1 MDLEKVE
8 RLLAPFCTKERI
20 KKVCQFGSRV
30 WGSLSNK
37 SDWDFFVVIEDYD
50 GPVHLEL
57 DLSLVDCD
65 VDISAYS
72 EEKWNELL
80 AAHDMLILVCDY
92 LPPPFVWKNTCESRS
107 KISLKTLVR
116 GVSKEMSTCL
126 SLSNIHFVKNGDK
139 RTGIKNFVHATR
151 YLAFG
156 TQLATQGRLTNLG
169 ASNATLQTALQTL
182 AENPTADYE
191 FFSQIYKPIIT
202 QRTKEFQS
210 MIQAMIERE
219 MEPVNA
225 DLARGVSPERALLAF
240 LQKRRDSRVALDDL
254 YRTFSVSNSLKS
266 RSDGVSI
273 YLLQSTSDAPERHPI
288 SIACGAALVE
298 FKDGEGWRLLGR
310 PLGYITPLSL
320 NNTLFARSIIADP
333 EGSYSAILW
342 PVGSEQ
348 IVTWFNSRT
357 DAWNCYCT
365 REGAHST
372 LIESEFMK
380 TFESM
385 KLKHPVDKKIV
396 ATWRFC
402 NHPTSPSLAAI
413 GATSPITDSSK
424 PLDSGNPESEPAR
437 TESEDADHEVGFA
450 PLPSLAAFNWPL
462 VDFER
467 FATDEDIRLR
477 VGELEASPFVYAGL
491 YFPHFNGG
499 ALVESRSWHAR
510 LVLTLPEE
518 QRRESYQY
526 NQYAKHIALAMCCAR
541 NDTHEEILDGLN
553 NHAREAVLSE
563 LAAYR
568 TMESNLGVLWS
579 LVKSHVEDPAA
590 FAKVIAT
597 HKLWRRVAAV
607 LQAVRQHPTRDP
619 MKVLLSSPVTV
630 FTQWKTTFASDEIN
644 SVVETVRKSL
654 STSSSISAATS
665 S

>member
-37 SDWDFFVVIEDYD
+37 SDWDFFVVIEDYN

-80 AAHDMLILVCDY
+80 AAHDMLVLVCDY
-92 LPPPFVWKNTCESRS
+92 LPPPFVWKDTCESRP

-182 AENPTADYE
+182 ANNDTADYE

-210 MIQAMIERE
+210 MIQSMIERE

-225 DLARGVSPERALLAF
+225 DVARGLSPERALLSF
-240 LQKRRDSRVALDDL
+240 LRTRSDPLVALDDL
-254 YRTFSVSNSLKS
+254 YRIFSVSSSLKS
-266 RSDGVSI
+266 KSDGVSI

-298 FKDGEGWRLLGR
+298 LTDGEGWRIVGR

-320 NNTLFARSIIADP
+320 NNTLFVRSIISDP
-333 EGSYSAILW
+333 DHSYNAILW
-342 PVGSEQ
+342 PVDSEQ
-348 IVTWFNSRT
+348 IVTWFNTRT
-357 DAWNCYCT
+357 NAWSCYCT
-365 REGAHST
+365 RVGSQSA
-372 LIESEFMK
+372 LIEAHFMN
-380 TFESM
+380 TFELM
-385 KLKHPVDKKIV
+385 KLKHPNDTKIV
-396 ATWRFC
+396 TTWRFC
-402 NHPTSPSLAAI
+402 NHPVSPSLAAI
-413 GATSPITDSSK
+413 GATRPTLDPNASVDSEHTD
-424 PLDSGNPESEPAR
+424 
-437 TESEDADHEVGFA
+437 TESKSTESVDADKEIGFA
-450 PLPSLAAFNWPL
+450 PLPSLTAFNWPL

-467 FATDEDIRLR
+467 FPTDEAIRLR
-477 VGELEASPFVYAGL
+477 VGELEASPFSYAGL

-526 NQYAKHIALAMCCAR
+526 NQYAKHVALAMCCAR
-541 NDTHEEILDGLN
+541 NESHDEILEGLN
-553 NHAREAVLSE
+553 IHAREAVLSE

-568 TMESNLGVLWS
+568 TMDSNLKVFWS
-579 LVKSHVEDPAA
+579 LVKPHVDDPAT
-590 FAKVIAT
+590 FAKVIST
-597 HKLWRRVAAV
+597 HKLWRRISTV
-607 LQAVRQHPTRDP
+607 LQTVRQHPTQDP

-630 FTQWKTTFASDEIN
+630 FTQWKTTFATDEIN
-644 SVVETVRKSL
+644 GLVETVRASL
-654 STSSSISAATS
+654 SASPSASTAPSS
-665 S
+665 